1 MDSKDFDLSEKLLEE
16 LAEQIHISWMENRI
30 KHGWTYD
37 KERNDIKKTTPCI
50 VSYNELPETEKEYDR
65 ETVRTALKALSAL
78 GYKIYK
84 E

>member
-1 MDSKDFDLSEKLLEE
+1 MDSKDFVLSEKVLEE
-16 LAEQIHISWMENRI
+16 LAEQVHVTWMENRI
-30 KHGWTYD
+30 KDGWTYG

-50 VSYNELPETEKEYDR
+50 VSYNELPETENEYDR
-65 ETVRTALKALSAL
+65 ETERTALQALSAL